1 MAHMIDWQSSCSP
14 IFAGFFPA
22 LAWLWF
28 WLREDSVHPEPRR
41 LIALAF
47 FGGMLMVVVVIPI
60 EEYVQTFITS
70 QVLLFTSWAFIEEI
84 CKYLSA
90 RSLVLWR
97 SEDDEPID
105 PVMYMVTTALGFSAV
120 ENALFL
126 FSPLAG
132 GTFLSTIQTG
142 DLRFVGATLVHV
154 LSSAVIGI
162 MLGITFYESRP
173 WMRPFAV
180 VVGVILATLLHATFN
195 FFILNAGPDQTLLV
209 LTFVWAG
216 VIALLAAL
224 EWVKRFKPRAAAA
237 R

>member
-1 MAHMIDWQSSCSP
+1 MIDWQSLALA

-28 WLREDSVHPEPRR
+28 WLREDSEHPEPRR

-47 FGGMLMVVVVIPI
+47 FGGMVMVAVVIPI
-60 EEYVQTFITS
+60 EEYAQSIIAS
-70 QVLLFTSWAFIEEI
+70 QALLLVVWAAIEEI
-84 CKYLSA
+84 CKYASA
-90 RSLVLWR
+90 RTLVLWR
-97 SEDDEPID
+97 REDDEPID
-105 PVMYMVTTALGFSAV
+105 PVIYMVTTALGFSAV

-126 FSPLAG
+126 YSPLAG

-154 LSSAVIGI
+154 LSSAIIGV
-162 MLGITFYESRP
+162 MLGIVFYDKRR
-173 WMRPFAV
+173 WVRPFAV
-180 VVGVILATLLHATFN
+180 TIGVILAALLHGSFN
-195 FFILNAGPDQTLLV
+195 FFILSAGPQQTILV

-224 EWVKRFKPRAAAA
+224 EWVKRFKPRY